1 MAKKNILNLEF
12 ELPSAVIGIASN
24 EKVWKICWKINQA
37 LELNLAS
44 AQDDVTRVKGPA
56 LYTDSESD
64 PDFDFVFFENNLKS
78 NQGTKLARQ
87 FRYWMVIKL
96 KKETQ
101 PDIQDFIRRI
111 SEIDVISLV
120 HDLSNEKD
128 IKRLLP

>member
-12 ELPSAVIGIASN
+12 ELPAAVIGIASN
-24 EKVWKICWKINQA
+24 EKVWKICWKLNQA
-37 LELNLAS
+37 LEINLAS

-56 LYTDSESD
+56 LYTDHDSE

-78 NQGTKLARQ
+78 NQGPKLARQ
-87 FRYWMVIKL
+87 FRYWLVVKQVKDTAFDL
-96 KKETQ
+96 
-101 PDIQDFIRRI
+101 PDLIQKI